1 MKINPLTNPTG
12 DHSAVRFT
20 TEYSPINPE
29 IKRGYEHYKD
39 ISMVNRETIMEP
51 IPKIRCFN
59 EYII

>member
-1 MKINPLTNPTG
+1 MKLNPLTNPTG

-39 ISMVNRETIMEP
+39 ISMVKRDNNGTYTKNSM
-51 IPKIRCFN
+51 F
-59 EYII
+59 